1 VEEELLQRCCKICQ
15 HTLTHGCDIELGGFF
30 ASGALG
36 APADRREKVYWVQAE
51 ALFGLLRLWEL
62 TGEPCY
68 LESLRHTLDW
78 VDGVQVDRA
87 AGDWHGVIAPT
98 GATSGNKADQW
109 KDPYHQTRALLEVS
123 ALADHPLELSVPGL
137 H

>member
-1 VEEELLQRCCKICQ
+1 MRAARSARRPTGAEGLLGSGR
-15 HTLTHGCDIELGGFF
+15 
-30 ASGALG
+30 GALLG
-36 APADRREKVYWVQAE
+36 CC
-51 ALFGLLRLWEL
+51 GLSEL
-62 TGEPCY
+62 AGEPGY